1 MNDKE
6 ILNALDNSFEFSD
19 DDDYL
24 DPDYIVSENILPDN
38 TLDGFDLLVYAEDDG
53 TEVENGGGNILLTT
67 DNENVTEDNLLSAN
81 NECKNNESVEAEN
94 NEVEIDE
101 NVTIKGKK
109 RVANPVFWKRNIA
122 KVMRAE
128 GKDHTS

>member
-1 MNDKE
+1 MDDEE
-6 ILNALDNSFEFSD
+6 ILNALYNSFEFSE

-38 TLDGFDLLVYAEDDG
+38 TLDGFDHFDLLVYAEDGG

-67 DNENVTEDNLLSAN
+67 DNENVTENNLLSAN
-81 NECKNNESVEAEN
+81 NECENNESVEVEN

-109 RVANPVFWKRNIA
+109 
-122 KVMRAE
+122 E
-128 GKDHTS
+128 